1 MMVTELKSK
10 LKLDCLQVQFFAT
23 SSPPPAVVGVV
34 VGQLVVTND
43 GWYPQLKLSKKR
55 PDLTKLDSFLG
66 VLSAEGSFFE
76 SGKHLSF

>member
-10 LKLDCLQVQFFAT
+10 LKLDCL
-23 SSPPPAVVGVV
+23 
-34 VGQLVVTND
+34 
-43 GWYPQLKLSKKR
+43 QLKLSKKR

-76 SGKHLSF
+76 NGTESKLSLSLALSR

>member
-1 MMVTELKSK
+1 M
-10 LKLDCLQVQFFAT
+10 A
-23 SSPPPAVVGVV
+23 
-34 VGQLVVTND
+34 ND

-76 SGKHLSF
+76 SGKHVVFLIIYS